1 MNVNKMVIKDY
12 VLLDRINNQLVKFE
26 SGDIVLYGN
35 KDDAEDDCYGN
46 EEVIQFDRLPR
57 DKQKEVINQ
66 LRGNK

>member
-1 MNVNKMVIKDY
+1 MAMVIKDY